1 VAVARSTGRD
11 HKTSRGT
18 VTPGSATAGSETLT
32 LRTHKRAVYER
43 LREMIGSFE
52 LPPGERLVE
61 SEVAARLG
69 VSKTPVREAIA
80 LLEADGLV
88 RTLPYRGAMVRW
100 LSVNEMTEQGYL
112 VDALEMPAYP
122 IVVERISQRE
132 LAATKRVAARLKR
145 ARRAGDEAQFA
156 ELAVEIH
163 TRLFACTGFPR
174 LQRLIGM
181 VLGPVGLRYDR
192 VLVYKFDDAWDLLT
206 DLSVGRVEALLE
218 RDAALVASVVRT
230 HRVQLQAMALERV
243 RLPEIARYFRED

>member
-1 VAVARSTGRD
+1 
-11 HKTSRGT
+11 
-18 VTPGSATAGSETLT
+18 
-32 LRTHKRAVYER
+32 
-43 LREMIGSFE
+43 
-52 LPPGERLVE
+52 
-61 SEVAARLG
+61 
-69 VSKTPVREAIA
+69 
-80 LLEADGLV
+80 
-88 RTLPYRGAMVRW
+88 MVRW